1 MPTWGWILIVIG
13 AAIVAGAVVAAALRT
28 RQSRGLRERFGPEYD
43 RVAADAPSRR
53 EAEAELRER
62 EQRHDQLD
70 LRPLD
75 PSDRDRFRARWEEV
89 QARFVDDPPGAVGDA
104 DRLIQEVMRARGY
117 PVDDF
122 DSRAA
127 DLSGI
132 WLKPYMRARQCRA
145 GTILF
150 RKGDPADRLYFLAE
164 GRIEFVEIGAIMEPG
179 RIFGEVALFSP
190 ERKRTLTARCVDKC
204 KVLSIDEASVEQL
217 YFQNPAFGFKLIG
230 LVAGRLSAD
239 VRRLEDRLANAASA

>member
-1 MPTWGWILIVIG
+1 MTFADLITNLEALVAAELSSPMEIF
-13 AAIVAGAVVAAALRT
+13 AIVAGFMAGALIVVSSFVRTMIPLRWLAVGSNVGFVVYGALH
-28 RQSRGLRERFGPEYD
+28 
-43 RVAADAPSRR
+43 PSMPMLLLH
-53 EAEAELRER
+53 AIL
-62 EQRHDQLD
+62 L
-70 LRPLD
+70 PINI
-75 PSDRDRFRARWEEV
+75 FRAREMGRL
-89 QARFVDDPPGAVGDA
+89 ARRV
-104 DRLIQEVMRARGY
+104 RAAA
-117 PVDDF
+117 
-122 DSRAA
+122 RAA

-190 ERKRTLTARCVDKC
+190 ERKRTLTARCIDKC